1 MEPYSISTC
10 LTVTGLAF
18 DVVGAALLIWGE
30 LKGRAGG
37 LNYRATEGTMQ
48 EIAHFWRDVNNLPL
62 LKRIPVKL
70 GAKLG
75 SRTTMGQNYIFD
87 SFPFTA
93 WGIFLLIIGFGMQG
107 IGALL

>member
-1 MEPYSISTC
+1 M
-10 LTVTGLAF
+10 
-18 DVVGAALLIWGE
+18 VGAALLIWGE
-30 LKGRAGG
+30 LKGRGG
-37 LNYRATEGTMQ
+37 SLNYRATEGTMQ
-48 EIAHFWRDVNNLPL
+48 EKAHFWRDVNSLPL

-70 GAKLG
+70 GAKYG
-75 SRTTMGQNYIFD
+75 SRRAMGQNYIFD